1 MTLSSKVTHPG
12 THRVIGHATP
22 LGDAFVRLVID
33 EEGTQSEVA
42 AVAGLR
48 RLDEELA
55 AGGVIHD
62 RDSRLRVNFRTIT
75 QLHGSANQ
83 RDFQASEAAR

>member
-1 MTLSSKVTHPG
+1 
-12 THRVIGHATP
+12 VIGHAKP
-22 LGDAFVRLVID
+22 FGDGVVGLAVD
-33 EEGTQSEVA
+33 EEGMQSEVA

-62 RDSRLRVNFRTIT
+62 LDSGLRVNFRTFA
-75 QLHGSANQ
+75 QLYGSPKQ
-83 RDFQASEAAR
+83 TSFQGSETAR